1 MSHHARNV
9 VTTAAQKMIPNAFRA
24 RSPRVGMIEH
34 PSAAAES
41 TPTGCRNTPDLTCL
55 ALSVFSRFISQ
66 IVDFIFLFVRFI
78 SLFGRVGNLHSNV
91 SQYQCLAGMGR
102 VARPPGIGF
111 SQYFT
116 VDQGNRPGRLAP
128 PPAPSAGT
136 EGRAPRAGLARRDG
150 SRATTT
156 RRAAGQRRTGA
167 RQRRRDHRQLRV
179 SVDPLTQAGGALR
192 RPSRPSQAGPAIP
205 SRAPRP

>member
-1 MSHHARNV
+1 MWPSVRLTCAELSADTSNSRRAAAPESRISDAAISTRAWRRRTPSRVYLNSSRLAKYERAKDQHVASHHARNV
-9 VTTAAQKMIPNAFRA
+9 VTTAAQKMIPNAVRA

-34 PSAAAES
+34 PSAVAES
-41 TPTGCRNTPDLTCL
+41 TPVGCRNTPDLTCL
-55 ALSVFSRFISQ
+55 ALSVFGRFISQ

-78 SLFGRVGNLHSNV
+78 SLFGRVGNLHSDV

-116 VDQGNRPGRLAP
+116 VDQGTRPGRLAP

-136 EGRAPRAGLARRDG
+136 EGRAPRAG
-150 SRATTT
+150 
-156 RRAAGQRRTGA
+156 
-167 RQRRRDHRQLRV
+167 
-179 SVDPLTQAGGALR
+179 
-192 RPSRPSQAGPAIP
+192 
-205 SRAPRP
+205 

>member
-41 TPTGCRNTPDLTCL
+41 TPVGCRNTPDLTCL

-78 SLFGRVGNLHSNV
+78 SLFGRVGNLHSGV
-91 SQYQCLAGMGR
+91 SQYQ
-102 VARPPGIGF
+102 
-111 SQYFT
+111 
-116 VDQGNRPGRLAP
+116 
-128 PPAPSAGT
+128 
-136 EGRAPRAGLARRDG
+136 
-150 SRATTT
+150 
-156 RRAAGQRRTGA
+156 
-167 RQRRRDHRQLRV
+167 
-179 SVDPLTQAGGALR
+179 
-192 RPSRPSQAGPAIP
+192 
-205 SRAPRP
+205 